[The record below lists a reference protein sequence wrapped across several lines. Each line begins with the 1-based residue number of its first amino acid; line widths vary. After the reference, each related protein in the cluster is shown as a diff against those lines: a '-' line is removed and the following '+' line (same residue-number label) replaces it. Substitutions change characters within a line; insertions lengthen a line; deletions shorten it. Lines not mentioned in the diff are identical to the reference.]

1 MTRSESLMLDPF
13 IIIVGRGR
21 SGTTLLR
28 AMFDSHPSLAI
39 PPESHFLVTLARAA
53 RAFRWDRGFSSER
66 FAAALNAHW
75 GFRGWGLDEE
85 VVRSTL
91 TAARPA
97 TYSEAVRAIFQRYA
111 TDRGKTRYGEKTP
124 MNVLHMRKLASLF
137 PEARFIHLIRDGR
150 DVALSYRDAEFGT
163 NSIGESAVFWRR
175 FVTRGRRDGHR
186 LGPARYR
193 EVRYED
199 LVRDPEP
206 VLRSLCSFVDL
217 PFDGAMMRYFERAD
231 DVMEG
236 IDHRSQHGSVYL
248 PPTQGLRDWR
258 RDMAPDEV
266 ELFESIAGRLLAELG
281 YELRSRAASLRSSA
295 RAVRAWTGVQAR
307 RGASRIGAL
316 SAVGSRP

>member
-1 MTRSESLMLDPF
+1 MTRSEPPTCDPF
-13 IIIVGRGR
+13 TIIVGRGR

-39 PPESHFLVTLARAA
+39 PPESHFLVTLDRSA
-53 RAFRWDRGFSSER
+53 RAFRGRDRFSVER
-66 FAAALNAHW
+66 FSAVLIAHW

-85 VVRSTL
+85 AVRSTL
-91 TAARPA
+91 AVAQPT
-97 TYSEAVRAIFQRYA
+97 TYAEAMRAIFERYA
-111 TDRGKTRYGEKTP
+111 TDRGKTRYGDKTP

-150 DVALSYRDAEFGT
+150 DVALSYRDADFGT
-163 NSIGESAVFWRR
+163 TSIGESAVFWRR
-175 FVTRGRRDGHR
+175 FVARGRRDGRR
-186 LGPARYR
+186 LGPTRYR

-206 VLRSLCSFVDL
+206 VLRSLCSFVEL
-217 PFDGAMMRYFERAD
+217 PFDGAMLRYYERAN

-236 IDHRSQHGSVYL
+236 VDHRSQHRSVYL
-248 PPTQGLRDWR
+248 PPTPGLRDWR

-281 YELRSRAASLRSSA
+281 YERRTHAGSLLARARAAS
-295 RAVRAWTGVQAR
+295 VWTGVQAR
-307 RGASRIGAL
+307 RGASRLSVL
-316 SAVGSRP
+316 SASGSRP